1 MDEIFSGALTLT
13 LTLTLTL
20 ALALPEPEPEPEPEP
35 ILRHGSQLH
44 ARVRGDP
51 AAPRA

>member
-1 MDEIFSGALTLT
+1 MDEIFSGALT

-20 ALALPEPEPEPEPEP
+20 ALALPEPEPEPEPES
-35 ILRHGSQLH
+35 ILRHGCQLH
-44 ARVRGDP
+44 ARVFGDP

>member
-20 ALALPEPEPEPEPEP
+20 ALALPEPEPEPEP
-35 ILRHGSQLH
+35 ILRHGSGLH
-44 ARVRGDP
+44 ARVYGDP